1 MNLSN
6 QDSNVWIDHLS
17 ILYKLIK
24 LVNFV
29 KSIVQYIKL
38 LNEMD
43 QIESKSNEDREN
55 NNKNNSSGSSRN
67 VGETRLEHVG
77 SLGTHNYIEFKN
89 NCIIQPSNDE
99 VLHNSEESASN
110 IKEVSHVSRSS
121 ALGEKARKVKKK
133 KKDKQKVKPRRK
145 DSEWIQL
152 NVGGKIIQT
161 TRTTLTKDPT
171 SMLFRMFSET
181 SVWESTTDPNGAYLI
196 DRDPHYFKPLINFL
210 RHGDMIIDRNVSV
223 EGVIK
228 EAEFFQVQGAIE
240 SARKL
245 LFRPKS
251 NYFLV
256 IHRAFYLTERV
267 LSDYLLLEGPVE
279 SCIMDQL
286 EGCTLHDGI
295 WVLTHS
301 RLRGSKNKI
310 SFSEL
315 CNLLSSEGWS
325 ISVSSGSSDGGGGRE
340 SKIWEN
346 TQYQTYVLCK

>member
-1 MNLSN
+1 MEEPNLV
-6 QDSNVWIDHLS
+6 D
-17 ILYKLIK
+17 
-24 LVNFV
+24 
-29 KSIVQYIKL
+29 
-38 LNEMD
+38 
-43 QIESKSNEDREN
+43 DREN
-55 NNKNNSSGSSRN
+55 SNKNNSSGSGRN
-67 VGETRLEHVG
+67 NININADDLSCPLEHIG
-77 SLGTHNYIEFKN
+77 SLGSNNYIEKR
-89 NCIIQPSNDE
+89 NCMISSNE
-99 VLHNSEESASN
+99 VYNSEEKS
-110 IKEVSHVSRSS
+110 KK
-121 ALGEKARKVKKK
+121 LKKK
-133 KKDKQKVKPRRK
+133 KRDKHKVRQGRK

-152 NVGGKIIQT
+152 NVGGKILQT
-161 TRTTLTKDPT
+161 TRNTLTKDQN
-171 SMLFRMFSET
+171 SMLYRMFSET
-181 SVWESTTDPNGAYLI
+181 SVWESATDPNGAYLL
-196 DRDPHYFKPLINFL
+196 DRDPEYFSPLLNFL
-210 RHGDMIIDRNVSV
+210 RHGDMIIDRNVNV

-245 LFRPKS
+245 LYRPKS
-251 NYFLV
+251 SYFLV

-279 SCIMDQL
+279 GSIMDQL

-315 CNLLSSEGWS
+315 CNLLSTEGWS
-325 ISVSSGSSDGGGGRE
+325 ICVSSGSSDGGGGKE